1 MYTGTLEQCPLG
13 PPHRAL
19 CCGQG
24 QAVGRGTP
32 GLKTK
37 RLKVDGL
44 LLTGAKLSPS
54 GEDWTSY
61 VHRHLGKVS
70 QGRDGIQAG
79 WPSRASNPPCLG
91 ALPAVPAGHTG
102 CRDGAGA
109 QSQPENMPRAPPPR
123 IRQGVMLWPLGGD
136 HRGWDTD
143 RDGVATLLTHLEPTC
158 SSDQTKRS
166 CPRVRGRAR
175 SRVTCAEGGTRDW
188 GGGGGGSGGGDTHLP
203 GLAASP
209 GARTHEPAGAKAAGA
224 QGGASGGHPQGKG
237 AALWPLG
244 PGDRGGFSG
253 SSDLRSCAAPHP
265 TLPADLGRAHAPELL
280 RRGEDWP
287 AEALPFTI
295 GAAEPVVQ
303 VERDIDE
310 HCGAKKD
317 AGATL
322 PGPPRQKPQAALPGA
337 PAYWGL
343 VAPHAGAGSR

>member
-61 VHRHLGKVS
+61 VHRHL
-70 QGRDGIQAG
+70 
-79 WPSRASNPPCLG
+79 
-91 ALPAVPAGHTG
+91 
-102 CRDGAGA
+102 
-109 QSQPENMPRAPPPR
+109 
-123 IRQGVMLWPLGGD
+123 
-136 HRGWDTD
+136 
-143 RDGVATLLTHLEPTC
+143 EPTC

-203 GLAASP
+203 GLAASR